1 MASKPKGRQRRQR
14 TAPGVYTIEPN
25 DPNKHFTTP
34 AGAIFWKIGGKS
46 MWGER
51 YRKRAQSWAAAIA
64 YRDEWEKAD
73 KKYLET
79 NRQVVVPSVI
89 VSKELSEEVLAQAT
103 RAYHKLPK
111 LEGSHTV
118 DPRYTLDDGIQF
130 ALKCGWN
137 PTLGSVKVKEL
148 LPELLAYQEWRTKL
162 DWRESGQGRYITK
175 ATFINHKRS
184 IKHCGLIFGEET
196 LSTINSKPRQ
206 QAILDALGDVTL
218 EHKQCACAGLC
229 LLLKWLK
236 DSGRLGQAAVNCFR
250 VRVTAKAVPEV
261 MSIIQQ
267 QEYLDAVWRTKWAA
281 TGVARLFLGVR
292 PWSELKKSKSDSVA
306 YGLAPDCRT
315 FFVPIDG
322 KTGWRP
328 VRCSPIATLLFEE
341 LKKEGRLF
349 KTIDA
354 NGNMVLDHASTRA
367 WTSMYARIG
376 YRVGAG
382 SLRDLNRSAKGR
394 AMSDDE
400 LVKYFRKFYPEKYPH
415 EFVKDYPRHTSIS
428 AFVESSLGEIDK
440 AATHFGNSRII
451 INKNYRGR
459 MSLAA
464 AIVHYRLLPTGLK
477 GKYKPEDIPLPP
489 WCQVAPDKL
498 SEADLKEMLALY
510 ASLPRFDPTVDYTSR
525 SRTAMEANSRS
536 EAVRRRWAEAKAR
549 STWPEERAKL
559 AKKVAEW
566 KTLPSKAAPAP
577 EPLQLPLQA
586 A

>member
-1 MASKPKGRQRRQR
+1 
-14 TAPGVYTIEPN
+14 
-25 DPNKHFTTP
+25 
-34 AGAIFWKIGGKS
+34 
-46 MWGER
+46 
-51 YRKRAQSWAAAIA
+51 
-64 YRDEWEKAD
+64 
-73 KKYLET
+73 
-79 NRQVVVPSVI
+79 
-89 VSKELSEEVLAQAT
+89 
-103 RAYHKLPK
+103 
-111 LEGSHTV
+111 
-118 DPRYTLDDGIQF
+118 
-130 ALKCGWN
+130 
-137 PTLGSVKVKEL
+137 
-148 LPELLAYQEWRTKL
+148 
-162 DWRESGQGRYITK
+162 
-175 ATFINHKRS
+175 
-184 IKHCGLIFGEET
+184 
-196 LSTINSKPRQ
+196 
-206 QAILDALGDVTL
+206 
-218 EHKQCACAGLC
+218 
-229 LLLKWLK
+229 
-236 DSGRLGQAAVNCFR
+236 
-250 VRVTAKAVPEV
+250 